1 MLTGG
6 DSVVTLASLLVI
18 IRADEPRGQDMIG
31 EISGFDPAFGAPPA
45 LRAARPALIFASFVA
60 SLLLLAS
67 AAFGQNTSIN
77 PPPGFG
83 RVPQGAGACSVEKSC
98 ADLAPLMI
106 QSALGPS
113 PLEENLRTLTDSV
126 GGRVTGSPAAGRA
139 VTWAVEALRRAGVDE
154 VHTEK
159 FTVAAGWSEGQTR
172 LQVLSPAPFPVRL
185 VSGGWSPPTPVGGVT
200 ADIVDIGA
208 ADEAG
213 FANAGAAVKGAI
225 LLVHSTPLVTWDDL
239 DREYDVQPGII
250 ERARKAGA
258 AAIFW
263 MSTRPSLLLYRHT
276 ATSDGRIEALP
287 QAIVAREDAERIARF
302 LAAGQKVRVHFEM
315 PDRVSGP
322 VESENVVG
330 EIRGREKPDEFVLL
344 GAHLDSWDLG
354 TGALDNGCNVAMV
367 IDAAR
372 VIHASG
378 NVPRRS
384 IRFVLFTGEEQGEL
398 GSRAYAHAH
407 RAELD
412 RMVAAIIYDSGVGRV
427 TGYSLGGRKDL
438 LPGAREALEPLK
450 SVGPMEYTFD
460 APGDTDDLDFVLEG
474 VPTLVA
480 NQDVA
485 NYMLNYHAAS
495 DTFDKIDIAELK
507 RSVAISAVTAY
518 ALADAATRI
527 GHRQTRAEVEQL
539 LKDSGLEETLKGE
552 GAWAAWETGERGRQP

>member
-1 MLTGG
+1 MIGKIFGFDRVSGAKSGLSGLRLTLMPIPFGFWLL
-6 DSVVTLASLLVI
+6 VLAST
-18 IRADEPRGQDMIG
+18 ASGQ
-31 EISGFDPAFGAPPA
+31 APP
-45 LRAARPALIFASFVA
+45 
-60 SLLLLAS
+60 
-67 AAFGQNTSIN
+67 IN

-83 RVPQGAGACSVEKSC
+83 QVPQGTGACSVEKSC
-98 ADLAPLMI
+98 ADLAPQMI
-106 QSALGPS
+106 RSAEGPS
-113 PLEENLRTLTDSV
+113 PLEENLRTLTDSI

-139 VTWAVEALRRAGVDE
+139 AAWAVEALRRAGADE
-154 VHTEK
+154 VHVEK

-172 LQVLSPAPFPVRL
+172 LEVLSPAPFPVRL
-185 VSGGWSPPTPVGGVT
+185 VSGGWSPPTPSGGIT
-200 ADIVDIGA
+200 ADIVDVYAG
-208 ADEAG
+208 DEAG
-213 FANAGAAVKGAI
+213 FAKASAAVKGAI

-276 ATSDGRIEALP
+276 ATPDGRIEALP
-287 QAIVAREDAERIARF
+287 QAIVAREDALRIARF
-302 LAAGQKVRVHFEM
+302 LAARQKVRAHFEM
-315 PDRVSGP
+315 PNRVTSP

-354 TGALDNGCNVAMV
+354 TGALDNGCNAAMV

-378 NVPRRS
+378 NIPRRS
-384 IRFVLFTGEEQGEL
+384 IRFVLFTGEEEGEL

-412 RMVAAIIYDSGVGRV
+412 RMIAAIIYDSGVGRV

-438 LPGAREALEPLK
+438 LAGVREALEPLK
-450 SVGPMEYTFD
+450 SVGPMEFTFD

-474 VPTLVA
+474 VPALVA

-495 DTFDKIDIAELK
+495 DTFDKVDFVELK
-507 RSVAISAVTAY
+507 RSEAIAAVTAY
-518 ALADAATRI
+518 AIADAPVRI
-527 GHRQTRAEVEQL
+527 GRRQTRAEVEQL
-539 LKDSGLEETLKGE
+539 LKDTGLEESLKSE
-552 GAWAAWETGERGRQP
+552 GAWPAWEKGDRGRQP

>member
-1 MLTGG
+1 
-6 DSVVTLASLLVI
+6 
-18 IRADEPRGQDMIG
+18 MIG
-31 EISGFDPAFGAPPA
+31 EIFGPNSTHSTWSAFRASRLA
-45 LRAARPALIFASFVA
+45 LVLATLVVSIP
-60 SLLLLAS
+60 LLGP
-67 AAFGQNTSIN
+67 AAFGQNTPIS
-77 PPPGFG
+77 PPAGFG
-83 RVPQGAGACSVEKSC
+83 QVPQGTGACSVEKSC
-98 ADLAPLMI
+98 SDLAPLMI

-113 PLEENLRTLTDSV
+113 PLEENLRTLTDSI
-126 GGRVTGSPAAGRA
+126 GGRVTGWPAADRA
-139 VTWAVEALRRAGVDE
+139 IAWAVEALRRAGVDE

-172 LQVLSPAPFPVRL
+172 LEVLSPAPFPVRL
-185 VSGGWSPPTPVGGVT
+185 VSGGWSPPTPAGGIT
-200 ADIVDIGA
+200 ADIVDIGTGG
-208 ADEAG
+208 DAG
-213 FANAGAAVKGAI
+213 FTKAGAAVKGAI

-276 ATSDGRIEALP
+276 STSDGRIEALP

-302 LAAGQKVRVHFEM
+302 LASGQKVRVHFEM
-315 PDRVSGP
+315 PNRVSGP

-378 NVPRRS
+378 NIPRRS

-412 RMVAAIIYDSGVGRV
+412 RMIAAVIFDSGVGRV
-427 TGYSLGGRKDL
+427 TGYSVDGRKDF
-438 LPGAREALEPLK
+438 LPQLREALEPLK
-450 SVGPMEYTFD
+450 AIGPMEYTFD
-460 APGDTDDLDFVLEG
+460 SAGDTDDLDFMLEG
-474 VPTLVA
+474 VPALVA

-485 NYMLNYHAAS
+485 NYILNYHAAS
-495 DTFDKIDIAELK
+495 DTFDKVDFAELK
-507 RSVAISAVTAY
+507 KNVAIAAITAY
-518 ALADAATRI
+518 ALADAPARL
-527 GHRQTRAEVEQL
+527 GHRQSRAEVEQV
-539 LKDSGLEETLKGE
+539 LKDTGLDASLKAE
-552 GAWAAWETGERGRQP
+552 GAWLEWENGERGRQP